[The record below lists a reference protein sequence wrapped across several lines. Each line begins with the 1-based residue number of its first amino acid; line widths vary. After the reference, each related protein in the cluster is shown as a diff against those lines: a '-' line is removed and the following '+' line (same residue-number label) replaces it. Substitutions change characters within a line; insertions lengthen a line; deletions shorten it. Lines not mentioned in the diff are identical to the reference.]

1 MTRLTSSKSSDAT
14 SFGRRSFLRGAT
26 TLGVGLAALPALS
39 APAAAADRSS
49 YRIMRGTEYET
60 RVYVYDSGRSGPTT
74 MVFGGIHGDEK
85 SGYLAA
91 DQIAEWSVENGRLV
105 VVPRSNVPGIAANTR
120 SVDGIDLNRQFPPLG
135 GDCTHPL
142 AEALWAEVVEH
153 DPDWMF
159 DLHSSRGIYKS
170 SGGGVGQ
177 ALFPTWTTPARYRG
191 EKAIA
196 ALNDEFGLTGD
207 MAYLMGNTL
216 DADRDMLMHRVAGML
231 DRPGFLCE
239 TTEKADLDDQVR
251 WHLFAVEHVMNQIGQ
266 PRGTAAASSASN
278 VEFDAKTISIDDY
291 WRTIGF
297 ENRYSHPTVVAP
309 SLSYVGDDPAH
320 VRLNGATGRSIEAR
334 VEEWAYLNDR
344 HYEEEAG
351 LLVFNRGTHTSDNG
365 RHIEARR
372 NRVNHEWRRISFDQ
386 TFSST
391 PVVLATSQTV
401 VGDDPIIV
409 RFQNVTR
416 SSFEMRVQEEDAE
429 HEGEYHYEELVGW
442 IAFEP
447 GRGSLNGRDYEAG
460 SVSAD
465 HRWQHLEFERSY
477 SNPVFLANPTTY
489 EGWNT
494 VTVRYKNLT
503 STGVDFF
510 LQEDQSVDE
519 EMTHDTPERVD
530 YVVVEG

>member
-1 MTRLTSSKSSDAT
+1 MTRPTSSKDPNAT
-14 SFGRRSFLRGAT
+14 PLDRRSFLRGAT

-39 APAAAADRSS
+39 APVAAVGSSS
-49 YRIMRGTEYET
+49 YQIMAGTKYET
-60 RVYVYDSGRSGPTT
+60 TAHVYDSGRDGPTT
-74 MVFGGIHGDEK
+74 MVVGGLHGDEK

-91 DQIAEWSVENGRLV
+91 DQIAQWGVEYGKLV
-105 VVPRSNVPGIAANTR
+105 VIPRSNVVAIAADSR
-120 SVDGIDLNRQFPPLG
+120 YVDGIDLNRAFPPLG

-142 AEALWAEVVEH
+142 AEALWAEVVKH

-159 DLHSSRGIYKS
+159 DLHSSRGIYQ
-170 SGGGVGQ
+170 SGDGGVGQ
-177 ALFPTWTTPARYRG
+177 AMFPTWTTPARYRG
-191 EKAIA
+191 EKAVA
-196 ALNDEFGLTGD
+196 ALNDYFGLSGD

-231 DRPGFLCE
+231 DRPGYLCE
-239 TTEKADLDDQVR
+239 TTEKADLDDQVQ
-251 WHLFAVEHVMNQIGQ
+251 WHLFSVEHVMNQIGQ
-266 PRGTAAASSASN
+266 PRGTAATTSTPT
-278 VEFDAKTISIDDY
+278 VEFDARTVSIDEF
-291 WRTIGF
+291 WRTISF

-320 VRLNGATGRSIEAR
+320 VRLKGATGTSIEAR

-351 LLVFNRGTHTSDNG
+351 LLVFNRGTHSSDNG

-372 NRVNHEWRRISFDQ
+372 NRVDHQWRRISFDR

-391 PVVLATSQTV
+391 PVVLATSQTL

-460 SVSAD
+460 TVSAD
-465 HRWQHLEFERSY
+465 HRWQHLEFGRSY

-510 LQEDQSVDE
+510 LQEDQSADE
-519 EMTHDTPERVD
+519 EMTHDTKETVS